1 MQSLRLTIKASLR
14 AISFAVLVSA
24 PACPY
29 AQDQLLGKYTGNFI
43 TTTRTGGGTPRS
55 FGLELII
62 EGVENGV
69 VKAALAFHGINCFGN
84 YPMEGKLNGDQLQ
97 LRATRKGGLGGDC
110 QIELTGTVEGNKIVG
125 RLADGSPVQ
134 LSK

>member
-1 MQSLRLTIKASLR
+1 MTIKASLR
-14 AISFAVLVSA
+14 AIVFALFVTVSS
-24 PACPY
+24 CPS
-29 AQDQLLGKYTGNFI
+29 AQDQLLGKYMGNFI
-43 TTTRTGGGTPRS
+43 TTTRTAGGTPRS

-62 EGVENGV
+62 EDVENGM
-69 VKAALAFHGINCFGN
+69 VKATLAFHGISCFGN

-97 LRATRKGGLGGDC
+97 LRATRKGGLAGDC